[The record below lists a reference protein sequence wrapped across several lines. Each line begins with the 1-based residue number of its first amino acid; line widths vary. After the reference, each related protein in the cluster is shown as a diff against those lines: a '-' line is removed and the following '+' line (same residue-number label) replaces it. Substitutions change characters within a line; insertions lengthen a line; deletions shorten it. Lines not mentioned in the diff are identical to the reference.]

1 MAIISKIRQ
10 RAGVAIILIAL
21 GLALFLVGG
30 DILQSGG
37 FRGGNDPV
45 VGEIDG
51 KEITYTEFNRY
62 LEPLKANFVMQAG
75 RQPDEQTMQMLR
87 EQAWQMI
94 VFEKV
99 YLPEIEKLGLGVGKE
114 ELRAMFMGDS
124 LFLHPQVLASF
135 RDSTGKFSRQ
145 LVEQYL
151 QFVKQNP
158 QVAAQWRNFEES
170 LMQDRLQTKY
180 RNMMQYSVYATTWE
194 GKREYEAQNSR
205 VEVKYVFVPYTYLP
219 DSVVKVTDADLE
231 RYVNQYRERFPAED
245 AVSLE
250 YVVFEVKPSRDDS
263 LTLQQELRELAK
275 TLAVAKDDS
284 LLVMRESDTQ
294 AQYGWY
300 SPNAIPDGV
309 FSEERPLMKGGIYGP
324 FLQDNRY
331 MLVKVVDV
339 KEDSVEYVRAAHI
352 LFRPASDKAE
362 DKADAKRRAEEVLQK
377 LKAGEDFAKMARIY
391 GSDGTA
397 AKGGDLGWFGRNVMV
412 EPFEKAV
419 FAADKPG
426 LLPSLVETEF
436 GYHIV
441 KITHPKTNKK
451 YKIATVDRTLS
462 PGQGAY
468 NEAYE
473 KAQIFLSEVS
483 NLQDFRKKVEENPA
497 LVLQTAARLTPSARA
512 IAGVNNARE
521 MIRWAFKEETPVGK
535 SPSLFELPEE
545 NKVVVAIVTE
555 RYSQDKLDINYYRDI
570 LTAEVTKEKKGEY
583 ILNKMKELKAA
594 SKTLDEIATAY
605 GNITVNTATVPLNAT
620 SIGITGFNPSAVGRA
635 FGLKKAGDR
644 TEPFAAESG
653 VFIMQLVSRQDAAEI
668 ADYSQY
674 KKQVAERQKGSVAFF
689 MDQALRKIYEVKDY
703 RAKYF

>member
-158 QVAAQWRNFEES
+158 QMAAQWRNFEES
-170 LMQDRLQTKY
+170 LKQDRLQTKY

-205 VEVKYVFVPYTYLP
+205 VEVKYVFVPYTSLP

-263 LTLQQELRELAK
+263 LALQKELRELAK

-324 FLQDNRY
+324 FLQENRY

-352 LFRPASDKAE
+352 LFRPVSDKAE

-483 NLQDFRKKVEENPA
+483 NLQDFRKKVEENPS
-497 LVLQTAARLTPSARA
+497 LVLQTATRLTPSARA

-653 VFIMQLVSRQDAAEI
+653 VFVMQLVSRQDAAEI

>member
-151 QFVKQNP
+151 QFVKQSP
-158 QVAAQWRNFEES
+158 QMAAQWRNFEES
-170 LMQDRLQTKY
+170 LKQDRLQTKY

-205 VEVKYVFVPYTYLP
+205 VEVNYVFVPYTSLP

-250 YVVFEVKPSRDDS
+250 YVVFEVKPSREDS
-263 LTLQQELRELAK
+263 LALQQELRELAK

-331 MLVKVVDV
+331 MLVKVIDV

-352 LFRPASDKAE
+352 LFRPVSDKAE

-483 NLQDFRKKVEENPA
+483 NVQDFRKKVEESPT

-594 SKTLDEIATAY
+594 SKTLNEIATAY
-605 GNITVNTATVPLNAT
+605 GNITVNTATVALNAI

-653 VFIMQLVSRQDAAEI
+653 VFVMQLVNRQDAAEI

-689 MDQALRKIYEVKDY
+689 IDQALRKIYEVKDY